1 MRYKGYV
8 SDTLR
13 ANAEEYGFLIATAKD
28 LGDKELVFGS
38 EINGEDKLNYTPDNV
53 KFVYGAAYI
62 KDSRD
67 LIFDN
72 DRVNE
77 RIGFAGALTGI
88 KAANYDSVLVG
99 RTYVKVDGNYYYG
112 ETISKSIREVAK
124 EIKAREDYDSL
135 EESVKNVIDNIVS
148 DTSAQ

>member
-1 MRYKGYV
+1 M
-8 SDTLR
+8 
-13 ANAEEYGFLIATAKD
+13 
-28 LGDKELVFGS
+28 
-38 EINGEDKLNYTPDNV
+38 
-53 KFVYGAAYI
+53 
-62 KDSRD
+62 
-67 LIFDN
+67 
-72 DRVNE
+72 
-77 RIGFAGALTGI
+77 TGI

-99 RTYVKVDGNYYYG
+99 RTYVKVDGNYYYS